1 MKTKQSTIL
10 LAAAAVTVLNFNSCK
25 KYDDGPAFSLMS
37 KKGRLTGEWEVVKIN
52 GQNPEEY
59 FSSSNY
65 GFYGP
70 NYPTTVTANNVD
82 LVWEFESDGD
92 FKSESR
98 IDRTTNS
105 WNRVWNYNYYSGS
118 YYSYV
123 QYSNNSVLEDNWKG
137 EWEWESNKEEIEI
150 ERQYGTYGYSQ
161 EFEITKLTN
170 KELTLEDSYGNEWEF
185 EKD

>member
-65 GFYGP
+65 GFYGS
-70 NYPTTVTANNVD
+70 NYPTIVTANNVD
-82 LVWEFESDGD
+82 LVWEFEDDGD
-92 FKSESR
+92 FSQS
-98 IDRTTNS
+98 ISGTINVSYYGYSTSVPLN
-105 WNRVWNYNYYSGS
+105 NNYSG
-118 YYSYV
+118 
-123 QYSNNSVLEDNWKG
+123 
-137 EWEWESNKEEIEI
+137 EWDWESNKEKIEIEI
-150 ERQYGTYGYSQ
+150 NGTS
-161 EFEITKLTN
+161 EDFEIKKLTN
-170 KELTLEDSYGNEWEF
+170 TELTVEDQSGVEYEF